1 MADLLLIE
9 NDRRLGE
16 LLGWF
21 LEQRGYTV
29 RRAADFGQARTLLTE
44 RTPALV
50 LSDLELGSEDARDEL
65 PRLSAEGLL
74 PPTLVVS
81 GYLDA
86 PTVEA
91 LMQIPGVRGTLAKP
105 FELEELETRIA
116 ELLSGAEA

>member
-1 MADLLLIE
+1 MGDFLLIE

-21 LEQRGYTV
+21 LENKGHTV
-29 RRAADFGQARTLLTE
+29 RRAADFQEARSLLAE
-44 RTPALV
+44 RTPDLV
-50 LSDLELGSEDARDEL
+50 LSDLELGNEDAREEL
-65 PRLSAEGLL
+65 PRLAAEGLL

-105 FELEELETRIA
+105 FEMEELEGRIA
-116 ELLSGAEA
+116 QLAGGAEA